1 MMESRPLLS
10 DSEEGRDMDSIHA
23 DQSLPLQDPAY
34 TEPSGLPAAVQQ
46 FRSRVEAIRT
56 KKFIRVPS
64 RFCYAF
70 VPQLIRTLFFND
82 PIPPAKLHHTS
93 WLDGFRGLAAL
104 AVFNLHFFVYFAD
117 VRPPGG
123 QNVHPWLFQLPIL
136 RLFYSGTLA
145 VLVFFLVAGYAISY
159 RSLQLMSRPT
169 DPTSQKSLYSGLSAS
184 VFRRFFRL
192 YLPCLAI
199 TFMTAMAVYLGSYE
213 FVRKFSGKDSKKFF
227 PGPAKMTQGPRF
239 PSLLGQLTFWLQQLW
254 TMMSVWDLELFY
266 PALDSHLWT
275 IRIEFRASLALYVAL
290 VALSPARILV
300 RFFSLFLLSVYCMS
314 QGRWEEQLFFG
325 GACLAQFDVWKQ
337 LRQEKRQQQQQKRQS
352 KEGGGGAEENRA
364 FISDFS
370 SAEPDVEKLS
380 SPAPATLASRRILP
394 LYSRGTRWVCLNPGR
409 LIYNIFWVVISLVS
423 LFLMSRGLRLLAP
436 IIPEEFVTQTKTE
449 VQSIG
454 SAMLIICLIL
464 ADDTS
469 LSHKF
474 LNSRPVQYLG
484 KIVFSLYL
492 VHGPLMRSGLY
503 MMPHFVWAAM
513 GFGFPAKLKNMGV
526 FPHVVGIVVGWV
538 LVLVLVLWAADV
550 FFREVEER
558 MRRVMYWI
566 QGISFTK
573 KS

>member
-1 MMESRPLLS
+1 
-10 DSEEGRDMDSIHA
+10 MDSTHA
-23 DQSLPLQDPAY
+23 DQSLPLLAESEHKDPAW
-34 TEPSGLPAAVQQ
+34 TEPPELPVRVQQ
-46 FRSRVEAIRT
+46 FRSRVEAIQT

-70 VPQLIRTLFFND
+70 VPQLIRTLIFND
-82 PIPPAKLHHTS
+82 PIPPAKMHHTS

-104 AVFNLHFFVYFAD
+104 AVFNLHFFVYYAD

-123 QNVHPWLFQLPIL
+123 HNVHPWLFQLPIL
-136 RLFYSGTLA
+136 RLFYSGSLA

-199 TFMTAMAVYLGSYE
+199 TFMTAMAVYFGSYE
-213 FVRKFSGKDSKKFF
+213 FVRKFSGKSSKKFF

-239 PSLLGQLTFWLQQLW
+239 PSLLGQLTFWLQQFW

-290 VALSPARILV
+290 VALSPVRILV
-300 RFFSLFLLSVYCMS
+300 RFFSLFLLSVYCIS
-314 QGRWEEQLFFG
+314 RGRWEEQLFFW
-325 GACLAQFDVWKQ
+325 GACLAQFDVWNQ
-337 LRQEKRQQQQQKRQS
+337 LRQEQQQQRQS
-352 KEGGGGAEENRA
+352 KEGAGGAEENRA
-364 FISDFS
+364 LISDI
-370 SAEPDVEKLS
+370 SAEPDVEKLPP
-380 SPAPATLASRRILP
+380 PASAPLASRRTLP
-394 LYSRGTRWVCLNPGR
+394 LCFRRVYLNPGR
-409 LIYNIFWVVISLVS
+409 LLYNMLWVVTSLVS
-423 LFLMSRGLRLLAP
+423 LFLMSRGLRLLTP
-436 IIPEEFVTQTKTE
+436 TIPEEFVTQTKTQ

-454 SAMLIICLIL
+454 GAMLIICLIL
-464 ADDTS
+464 ADDMS

-474 LNSRPVQYLG
+474 LNSWPVQYLG

-503 MMPHFVWAAM
+503 MMPHFVWAVM
-513 GFGFPAKLKNMGV
+513 GFGFPANLKRMGA
-526 FPHVVGIVVGWV
+526 FSHVIGIVVGWM

-566 QGISFTK
+566 QDISFIK